1 MKTPRHR
8 RLESRYLARRA
19 DGHARAGVRTFSVVI
34 IGVIMAVAAIGRPT
48 AAQARHIELSDL
60 RRIVGLSDPQI
71 SPDGKRI
78 VFIISRTNYA
88 KDRYDSSLQLIE
100 LQTLQTRQLTYD
112 REGIGSPRWSPQGDR
127 LGFIAR
133 SGSGKDSAQQIF
145 IMPLNCGDAEQITHA
160 KNGVQQ
166 FEWRPDGKEIA
177 YVAADEPI
185 DKKAIEKHNDAF
197 EVGDNSYLTTAAP
210 TPSHLWLVA
219 SDGGRERRLTRGSWS
234 LPSSEPPSAPGSP
247 LSWSPDGKY
256 IAITRLPNAVY
267 GDSDLSVVEIIDA
280 SNGATRKLTD
290 HNRLEGFPLFS
301 PDGSKIAYWYPR
313 EGDPANINA
322 IYVASASGGDGD
334 DVTHALDRHIVR
346 AMWMPDGKTL
356 LVAAHEGTRAALWL
370 QPLNGA
376 ARPIDT
382 GDVNANQFF
391 WLDAALA
398 RDGALAFTGSS
409 PHHPSELYY
418 LSHAGAALQRLTDLN
433 APIAAL
439 DLGKVEAVRWA
450 SPNGFEENGV
460 LTYPPDYVAGRKYP
474 LVLVIHGGPNSASI
488 TSFGGLSQLLAAR
501 GYLVFQPNY
510 RGSDNM
516 GNAYW
521 RAIFN
526 DAGAGPG
533 KDVMAGVEAVEKMG
547 IVDESRMAV
556 SGWSYGGYMTSWM
569 IGHYPIWKAAVSG
582 AAVNNL
588 VDEYDLSDNNV
599 TVRYGFAGTGSPWT
613 RGGAQRYLQQS
624 PISYAKNI
632 TAPTL
637 IMSDTGDERVP
648 VTQSYEMFRALR
660 DNRRTVSFIAY
671 PVAGHFPGDPVRSE
685 DVDRRWI
692 AWIAR
697 YLR

>member
-1 MKTPRHR
+1 MKTPRHWT
-8 RLESRYLARRA
+8 LGAGYLARRA
-19 DGHARAGVRTFSVVI
+19 DGHARSCVRRFAGVI
-34 IGVIMAVAAIGRPT
+34 ISAIVAVAAIGYPT
-48 AAQARHIELSDL
+48 NAQARHIQLADL
-60 RRIVGLSDPQI
+60 RRIVSLSDPQI

-78 VFIISRTNYA
+78 VFIVSRTNYA
-88 KDRYDSSLQLIE
+88 KDRYDTSLQLIE
-100 LQTLQTRQLTYD
+100 IQTRQTRQLTYD

-127 LGFIAR
+127 LGFVALT
-133 SGSGKDSAQQIF
+133 GSGKDAAQQIF
-145 IMPLNCGDAEQITHA
+145 IMPLNGGDAKQITHD

-177 YVAADEPI
+177 YVTADEPI

-234 LPSSEPPSAPGSP
+234 LPSSEPPSPPGSP

-256 IAITRLPNAVY
+256 IAITRQPNAEY
-267 GDSDLSVVEIIDA
+267 GDSDLSDVEIVDA
-280 SNGATRKLTD
+280 ISGATRKLTN

-322 IYVASASGGDGD
+322 IYVSSASGGGGE

-356 LVAAHEGTRAALWL
+356 LVAAHEETRSALWL
-370 QPLNGA
+370 QPLDGA

-382 GDVNANQFF
+382 GDVNASQFF
-391 WLDAALA
+391 WLDAALG

-418 LSHAGAALQRLTDLN
+418 LSHAGAALRRLTYFN
-433 APIAAL
+433 AQIAAL
-439 DLGKVEAVRWA
+439 DLGKVESLRWTG
-450 SPNGFEENGV
+450 PNGFEENGV

-474 LVLVIHGGPNSASI
+474 LVLVIHGGPSSASI

-526 DAGAGPG
+526 DAGVGPG
-533 KDVMAGVEAVEKMG
+533 KDVMAGVEAVKKMG

-599 TVRYGFAGTGSPWT
+599 TGRYGFPGTGSPWT
-613 RGGAQRYLQQS
+613 SGGAQRYLEQS
-624 PISYAKNI
+624 PISYAQNI

-648 VTQSYEMFRALR
+648 ITQSYEMFHALR
-660 DNRRTVSFIAY
+660 DNHRTVSFIAY

-685 DVDRRWI
+685 DVYRRWI